1 MKVLLVEDSERLQRS
16 LLTGLHKSG
25 FSVDQAFDGKQA
37 MEFVASNQY
46 EVIILDMMLPKIDG
60 LTVLT
65 SIRSRGN
72 NVHILILS
80 ANDQTE
86 DRIRGLDLGADDYL
100 VKPFAFDE
108 LVSRLRALSRRSNG
122 TKNPLIEIEGVKI
135 HSVSRY
141 VYFDGKEVPFTPHEY
156 NIFEFMARRR
166 GRGAGLA
173 LEAELAAPRP
183 PGSPLVGHRISAPCF
198 RGPRPGS
205 HRRGRDSIQEVP
217 DIPLHLQRVRHRGP
231 AIRSRLPLGVL
242 GVGRPAAIGGF
253 RRLNRVVL

>member
-16 LLTGLHKSG
+16 LVTGLHKSE

-37 MEFVASNQY
+37 LEFVASNQY
-46 EVIILDMMLPKIDG
+46 EVIILDLMLPKVDG

-65 SIRSRGN
+65 SIRRRGN
-72 NVHILILS
+72 DVHILILS

-122 TKNPLIEIEGVKI
+122 TKNPLIDIEGVKI
-135 HSVSRY
+135 HPVSRY

-166 GRGAGLA
+166 GRVFSQEQLIEYIYDACSYVTRNA
-173 LEAELAAPRP
+173 LEAHISGLRKRLASVNAPA
-183 PGSPLVGHRISAPCF
+183 LIKT
-198 RGPRPGS
+198 
-205 HRRGRDSIQEVP
+205 RRGFGYLIE
-217 DIPLHLQRVRHRGP
+217 
-231 AIRSRLPLGVL
+231 
-242 GVGRPAAIGGF
+242 
-253 RRLNRVVL
+253 

>member
-16 LLTGLHKSG
+16 LVTGLHKSG

-37 MEFVASNQY
+37 LEFVATNQY
-46 EVIILDMMLPKIDG
+46 EVIILDLMLPKIDG

-72 NVHILILS
+72 DVHILILS

-166 GRGAGLA
+166 GRVFSQEQLIEYIYDACSYVTRNA
-173 LEAELAAPRP
+173 LEAHISGLRKRLASVNAP
-183 PGSPLVGHRISAPCF
+183 PLIKT
-198 RGPRPGS
+198 
-205 HRRGRDSIQEVP
+205 RRGFGYLIE
-217 DIPLHLQRVRHRGP
+217 
-231 AIRSRLPLGVL
+231 
-242 GVGRPAAIGGF
+242 
-253 RRLNRVVL
+253 

>member
-122 TKNPLIEIEGVKI
+122 TKNPLIEVEGVKI

-141 VYFDGKEVPFTPHEY
+141 VYFEGKEVPFTPHEY

-166 GRGAGLA
+166 GRVFSQEQLIEYIYDACSYVTRNA
-173 LEAELAAPRP
+173 LEAHISGLRKRLASVNAP
-183 PGSPLVGHRISAPCF
+183 PLVKT
-198 RGPRPGS
+198 
-205 HRRGRDSIQEVP
+205 RRGFGYLIE
-217 DIPLHLQRVRHRGP
+217 
-231 AIRSRLPLGVL
+231 
-242 GVGRPAAIGGF
+242 
-253 RRLNRVVL
+253 

>member
-16 LLTGLHKSG
+16 LVTGLHKSG

-37 MEFVASNQY
+37 LEFVASNQY
-46 EVIILDMMLPKIDG
+46 EVIILDLMLPKIDG

-72 NVHILILS
+72 DVHILILS

-166 GRGAGLA
+166 GRVFSQEQLIEYIYDACSYVTRNA
-173 LEAELAAPRP
+173 LEAHISGLRKRLASVNAP
-183 PGSPLVGHRISAPCF
+183 PLVKT
-198 RGPRPGS
+198 
-205 HRRGRDSIQEVP
+205 RRGFGYLIE
-217 DIPLHLQRVRHRGP
+217 
-231 AIRSRLPLGVL
+231 
-242 GVGRPAAIGGF
+242 
-253 RRLNRVVL
+253 

>member
-37 MEFVASNQY
+37 LEFVASNQY
-46 EVIILDMMLPKIDG
+46 EVIILDLMIPKIDG

-65 SIRSRGN
+65 SIRRREN
-72 NVHILILS
+72 DVHILILS

-122 TKNPLIEIEGVKI
+122 TKNPLIEIDGVKI

-166 GRGAGLA
+166 GRVFSQEQLFEHIYDACSYVTRNA
-173 LEAELAAPRP
+173 LEAHISGLRKRLASVNAP
-183 PGSPLVGHRISAPCF
+183 PLIKT
-198 RGPRPGS
+198 
-205 HRRGRDSIQEVP
+205 RRGFGYLIE
-217 DIPLHLQRVRHRGP
+217 
-231 AIRSRLPLGVL
+231 
-242 GVGRPAAIGGF
+242 
-253 RRLNRVVL
+253 

>member
-16 LLTGLHKSG
+16 LVTGLHKSG

-37 MEFVASNQY
+37 LEFVATNRY
-46 EVIILDMMLPKIDG
+46 EVIILDLMLPKIDG

-72 NVHILILS
+72 DVHILILS

-122 TKNPLIEIEGVKI
+122 TKNPLIEVEGVKI

-141 VYFDGKEVPFTPHEY
+141 VYFEGKEVPFTPHEY

-166 GRGAGLA
+166 GRVFSQEQLIEYIYDACSYVTRNA
-173 LEAELAAPRP
+173 LEAHISGLRKRLASVNAP
-183 PGSPLVGHRISAPCF
+183 PLVKT
-198 RGPRPGS
+198 
-205 HRRGRDSIQEVP
+205 RRGFGYLIE
-217 DIPLHLQRVRHRGP
+217 
-231 AIRSRLPLGVL
+231 
-242 GVGRPAAIGGF
+242 
-253 RRLNRVVL
+253 